1 MRIPDEPA
9 SQPIGINI
17 VPLIDIIFCIL
28 VFFVLASLVLTRSE
42 ALDVNLPGASTAET
56 KITPAVTVSI
66 TSDGKIAVNRE
77 TVELDGVVPA
87 IEKILAEKPEA
98 ERDSGLVVLN
108 ADLGITHGKVVDVM
122 NELRQL
128 PDVKLAIAAQRNS
141 EESE

>member
-1 MRIPDEPA
+1 
-9 SQPIGINI
+9 
-17 VPLIDIIFCIL
+17 
-28 VFFVLASLVLTRSE
+28 
-42 ALDVNLPGASTAET
+42 
-56 KITPAVTVSI
+56 VTVSI